1 MVRMALERGGSF
13 CVGLDDWGNGT
24 SNLEQMKRAKEII
37 NAVGRPVV
45 IGAEAI
51 QYLDIPFAEMR
62 PNDSVDRSVAS
73 FREIAI
79 REPVQTLTSS

>member
-1 MVRMALERGGSF
+1 
-13 CVGLDDWGNGT
+13 
-24 SNLEQMKRAKEII
+24 MKRAKEII
-37 NAVGRPVV
+37 NAVSRPVV

-62 PNDSVDRSVAS
+62 PNDSVDRSVTS
-73 FREIAI
+73 FTEMAI